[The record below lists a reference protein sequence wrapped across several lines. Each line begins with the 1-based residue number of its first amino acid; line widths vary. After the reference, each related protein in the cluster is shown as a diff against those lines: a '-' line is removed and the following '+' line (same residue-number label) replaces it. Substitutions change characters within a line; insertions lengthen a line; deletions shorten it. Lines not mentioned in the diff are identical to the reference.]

1 MKNSSTMRLWE
12 LGGPNKAHYGRVG
25 LGWGCGFFLGGF
37 WGFQTLGGSRP
48 WGFPQG
54 VRSGGGGGWFARAVV
69 GSLGAFA
76 RGVVGSLGA
85 FARAFVGSLGG
96 FARKIR
102 SALSFCVVLF
112 SEDSSGC
119 VSGSLGRF

>member
-1 MKNSSTMRLWE
+1 MGLQVFF
-12 LGGPNKAHYGRVG
+12 GGGS
-25 LGWGCGFFLGGF
+25 
-37 WGFQTLGGSRP
+37 GGSRP

-54 VRSGGGGGWFARAVV
+54 VRSGGGGGWFARAIV

-102 SALSFCVVLF
+102 SALSFCVA
-112 SEDSSGC
+112 GC
-119 VSGSLGRF
+119 VFGSLGRF